1 MKNIN
6 EKFAKNLSKFKSI
19 EKKTITEKL
28 FSGEEIIIPDNKFS
42 PYDLVFPK
50 GKSIIEIKNR
60 RFSSETFD
68 NKYNG
73 EMMIETQKVEKLLNI
88 TGRGGKYEGYLACI
102 LFYFDDDVFQYII
115 LNRIDFKQLERE
127 QRNTPTNSCDVWAN
141 RQDEYVYIIP
151 KEILNKNNFVRR
163 KITL

>member
-1 MKNIN
+1 M
-6 EKFAKNLSKFKSI
+6 
-19 EKKTITEKL
+19 
-28 FSGEEIIIPDNKFS
+28 FS
-42 PYDLVFPK
+42 PYDVVFPK
-50 GKSIIEIKNR
+50 NRCIIEIKNR

-68 NKYNG
+68 NKYKG

-115 LNRIDFKQLERE
+115 LNRIDFRQLERE
-127 QRNTPTNSCDVWAN
+127 ERNTPTNSCDVWAN

-163 KITL
+163 KITP